1 MLIFNDITHSTEE
14 KLSVTLHRFQDTKK
28 MRSIFLTLFTL
39 LLPLTWLIE
48 SKAETV
54 VAETPC
60 DSTETTRYERLFHE
74 MHLDSIVNYT
84 AFEQAV
90 EGYEKIQNKKRPV
103 LTLIDFS
110 KPSTEKRLY
119 VFDMEGKKLLYS
131 SVVAHGKNSGGKY
144 ATSFSNKNGSLKSSL
159 GFYLTGTTYQGRN
172 GYSLIL
178 DGLEKGVND
187 QARSRAIVV
196 HGADYANPEV
206 AKSGRLGRSFG
217 CPALPRALT
226 RPIIDAIKGGSVL
239 FIYAEKQDYLAQS
252 SILHSHNHDIL

>member
-1 MLIFNDITHSTEE
+1 
-14 KLSVTLHRFQDTKK
+14 
-28 MRSIFLTLFTL
+28 MRSIFLTIFTL
-39 LLPLTWLIE
+39 LLPLAWLIE
-48 SKAETV
+48 GKAETV
-54 VAETPC
+54 VAETSC
-60 DSTETTRYERLFHE
+60 DSTAMSRHEQLFHE

-90 EGYEKIQNKKRPV
+90 VGYERIQEKKRPV

-119 VFDMEGKKLLYS
+119 VFDMNAKKLLFT
-131 SVVAHGKNSGGKY
+131 SVVAHGKNSGDKY
-144 ATSFSNKNGSLKSSL
+144 ATSFSNKNGSHKSSL
-159 GFYLTGTTYQGRN
+159 GFYLTGGTYQGSN

-187 QARSRAIVV
+187 QARRRAIVI

-206 AKSGRLGRSFG
+206 AKCGRLGRSFG

-252 SILHSHNHDIL
+252 SILQNHDIL